1 MPSPKTQTSLIA
13 VTSVVS
19 VSESPKGQILA
30 SCLLAALQGTQH
42 GISNFELLWL
52 AAWKF

>member
-1 MPSPKTQTSLIA
+1 MPPPNTQASLIT
-13 VTSVVS
+13 VTRVVS
-19 VSESPKGQILA
+19 ASPSPKGQILA